1 MSALP
6 SASWINE
13 STPLWMRDGGSYSN
27 VSISSMNTN
36 VSISTITT
44 NQITLDGQTLDAT
57 ASAGGTL
64 LINGIAIASAATLTS
79 SITNWAQFP
88 ALSSIVYTT
97 TGGTGGLVNMATGQF
112 STINNTSSINAGAIS
127 ATTVNALNI
136 QTSVAGDIGGSVTL
150 ASGTAQVLE
159 PTTATYSFVSGA
171 TYLVT
176 IPFGASYNT
185 PTFQGSNVE
194 GDIKFF
200 GCSPTAFPIISSGVT
215 PGTTYTVFNSA
226 TSLNAIFGSV
236 TFVATAQA
244 TVTESL
250 QLAAVVVGGLT
261 GVIVNG
267 NINPTA
273 ISRIAV
279 VRLT

>member
-13 STPLWMRDGGSYSN
+13 STPLWMRDGGTYTN
-27 VSISSMNTN
+27 VSISS
-36 VSISTITT
+36 ITT

-57 ASAGGTL
+57 SDASGTL

-79 SITNWAQFP
+79 SITNWASFP
-88 ALSSIVYTT
+88 ALSTIRYTT
-97 TGGTGGLVNMATGQF
+97 TGGSGGLINMSAGQF
-112 STINNTSSINAGAIS
+112 STINNTSSITAGSIS

-136 QTSVAGDIGGSVTL
+136 QTSVAADTGSNVNL
-150 ASGTAQVLE
+150 VAGTAQVLE

-171 TYLVT
+171 TYLAT
-176 IPFGASYNT
+176 IPFSASYVN

-200 GCSPTAFPIISSGVT
+200 GCSPTAFPIVANGVT

-226 TSLNAIFGSV
+226 TSLNSIFGSV

-244 TVTESL
+244 TATESL
-250 QLAAVVVGGLT
+250 QVAAVVVGGLT
-261 GVIVNG
+261 GVTVNA